1 MAGFV
6 ARRRAG
12 AGLAVATKQGG
23 WGRMSRGEGGAVN
36 ATGTAAGQR
45 PGRDDVFAVVRDA
58 VATVL
63 ERDPMSV
70 TWDSD
75 FADLHADSLALVE
88 VAEIVEER
96 LAPYAP
102 GEFRIA
108 DDELERLRTVGEAVT
123 LALAR
128 L

>member
-1 MAGFV
+1 VSPTGKAV
-6 ARRRAG
+6 
-12 AGLAVATKQGG
+12 GL
-23 WGRMSRGEGGAVN
+23 
-36 ATGTAAGQR
+36 
-45 PGRDDVFAVVRDA
+45 PDRDQVFAVVRDA

-63 ERDPMSV
+63 ERDPSSV
-70 TWDSD
+70 GWDSA

-96 LAPYAP
+96 LAPYAVGGFHIP
-102 GEFRIA
+102 

>member
-1 MAGFV
+1 V
-6 ARRRAG
+6 
-12 AGLAVATKQGG
+12 
-23 WGRMSRGEGGAVN
+23 SSNGAVN
-36 ATGTAAGQR
+36 AGDGAGR
-45 PGRDDVFAVVRDA
+45 PSREDVFAVVRQA

-63 ERDPMSV
+63 EREPSSI

-75 FADLHADSLALVE
+75 FAQLEADSLALVE

-102 GEFRIA
+102 DGFQIP
-108 DDELERLRTVGEAVT
+108 DDELERLQTVGEAVT
-123 LALAR
+123 FALAR

>member
-1 MAGFV
+1 MSVSGK
-6 ARRRAG
+6 
-12 AGLAVATKQGG
+12 ATDL
-23 WGRMSRGEGGAVN
+23 
-36 ATGTAAGQR
+36 

-63 ERDPMSV
+63 ERDPASV
-70 TWDSD
+70 TWDSG
-75 FADLHADSLALVE
+75 FAELQADSLALVE

-96 LAPYAP
+96 LAPYASGSFHIP
-102 GEFRIA
+102 
-108 DDELERLRTVGEAVT
+108 DDELEQLQTVGEAVT